1 MSAVGTP
8 SPTPAGEPLPVA
20 PQSASPPKKPIPW
33 AAWAVV
39 AGVVLV
45 AAYVFSFVR
54 EANKPQ
60 AKAAAVIRTAT
71 ISTGVVKREVRLTGQ
86 TTARN
91 FASITVPIM
100 RGPDSGRELILVEL
114 APAGSQVKKGQ
125 LIAQLDTQAAK
136 DHVDDVQST
145 VSQAATDVKKRLAE
159 QAIDWETLQ
168 QSLRT
173 AKAEW
178 EQAKLDYSAAEV
190 RTVIDRELLRLD
202 VAEAEARYKEL
213 QSELENTRREQR
225 AEIRVLEI
233 TKERHEAHRDRHAGD
248 MKRLTFIAP
257 MGGLVVM
264 QTFYRG
270 GEMSQIQKGDQ
281 VGPGQTF
288 MKIVDTSTMQ
298 VETEVNQSEANL
310 LRVGQKTTIT
320 LDAFPGVEFP
330 GHVYSIGAMGVQGWR
345 ENYYIRNVPV
355 RVALDRFDARVIPD
369 LSAAATIAVE
379 RQDNALLSPLE
390 AVHVEEGKHIV
401 YVRKGDRFEK
411 REVRLGLR
419 SNTHI
424 AVLGGLNAGEV
435 VALDVPAPVVSAAN

>member
-8 SPTPAGEPLPVA
+8 SPIPAGEPLPVA

-54 EANKPQ
+54 EANRPQ

-114 APAGSQVKKGQ
+114 APAGSLVKKGQ

-168 QSLRT
+168 QSLRA

-202 VAEAEARYKEL
+202 VEEAEARYKEL

-298 VETEVNQSEANL
+298 VEAEVNQSEANL
-310 LRVGQKTTIT
+310 LRVGQKATIA

-369 LSAAATIAVE
+369 LSAAAAIAVQ

-390 AVHVEEGKHIV
+390 AVHVEDGKHIV

-419 SNTHI
+419 NNTHA
-424 AVLGGLNAGEV
+424 AVLDGLNAGEV
-435 VALDVPAPVVSAAN
+435 VALDVPAPVISAAN